1 MDINNQIKQVLQKHK
16 ELKLIK
22 DSYTL
27 YGNLLISE
35 EDSYEVK
42 IDFKNFPTYF
52 PIVHEI
58 SDRIP
63 KKVERHIYSDTG
75 SCCFTTRAKAD
86 IFLETQVFTL
96 LDFID
101 KIVLPYFENNS
112 YHEINGRY
120 HGEEHS
126 HNKKGIIEGYY
137 DILGITDIVAVSKL
151 ILNRLNGQKL
161 KLKNKCYCGSEDSLK
176 KCKSGLH
183 ERKYR
188 HFRKIRKET
197 LLGDIYIISKSKLL
211 RN

>member
-22 DSYTL
+22 DSCIL
-27 YGNLLISE
+27 YGDLLISE

-58 SDRIP
+58 ADRIP

-86 IFLETQVFTL
+86 IFLETQIFNL

-101 KIVLPYFENNS
+101 KIVIPYLKNNS
-112 YHEINGRY
+112 YYEINGRY

-126 HNKKGIIEGYY
+126 HNKQGVIEGYY
-137 DILGITDIVAVSKL
+137 DILGITDIVSVSKL
-151 ILNRLNGQKL
+151 ILKRLNSQKL
-161 KLKNKCYCGSEDSLK
+161 KLKDKCYCGSKDSLK
-176 KCKSGLH
+176 KCKNGLH
-183 ERKYR
+183 QRKYR
-188 HFRKIRKET
+188 NFRKIKKET
-197 LLGDIYIISKSKLL
+197 LLIDCVTINQI
-211 RN
+211 